1 MEAKDL
7 EREYLNGNPR
17 VERFDNMANFML
29 FCYINKLTEDNS
41 ITWYKVKVW
50 HRYCLLS

>member
-41 ITWYKVKVW
+41 ITWYDEEKMLMYIARK
-50 HRYCLLS
+50 